1 MIYKCK
7 YRREVNFVEVS
18 DQATII
24 KNKEKKR
31 VREEL
36 KKTLNKIRKIGKN
49 LKIEK
54 EQLISTE
61 FLFQQKMLLYCLM
74 TILQKHQKLDIK
86 PFKEKK
92 SK

>member
-1 MIYKCK
+1 MIYKYK

-18 DQATII
+18 DQTTILI
-24 KNKEKKR
+24 KNNKKNKEKKR

-61 FLFQQKMLLYCLM
+61 FLFQ
-74 TILQKHQKLDIK
+74 
-86 PFKEKK
+86 
-92 SK
+92 

>member
-61 FLFQQKMLLYCLM
+61 FLFQ
-74 TILQKHQKLDIK
+74 
-86 PFKEKK
+86 
-92 SK
+92 

>member
-18 DQATII
+18 DQTTILI
-24 KNKEKKR
+24 KNNKKTKKKKR

-61 FLFQQKMLLYCLM
+61 FLFQ
-74 TILQKHQKLDIK
+74 
-86 PFKEKK
+86 
-92 SK
+92 